1 MEAARLLHELHESRE
16 YGKIAQL
23 ITEEHRAL
31 TLKLLIALD
40 DAILANANLR
50 RTAET
55 AYFGPQSEYWDLA
68 SMENNLG
75 VFSKKVAFI
84 SVAYRGNE
92 AVVSLQQGECVP
104 VVHVNF
110 VLRNGEWLLSP
121 DQTPEQLPAEL
132 NELARLIR
140 EVESEVARGVS
151 LNVYVDAFF
160 YRVVPQMKRIVIA
173 GSEDRRVM
181 TAWTPDAD

>member
-1 MEAARLLHELHESRE
+1 MLHDLHESRE

-40 DAILANANLR
+40 DAVAANANLR

-55 AYFGPQSEYWDLA
+55 AYYGPQSEYWDLA

-75 VFSKKVAFI
+75 VFSRKIALI
-84 SVAYRGNE
+84 SVAYRGDE
-92 AVVSLQQGECVP
+92 AVVSLQQGDCVP
-104 VVHVNF
+104 VVHVTF
-110 VLRNGEWLLSP
+110 VLRNGKWLLLP
-121 DQTPEQLPAEL
+121 DPAPEQLPTEL

-140 EVESEVARGVS
+140 EVESEVARGAS
-151 LNVYVDAFF
+151 LNAYADAFF
-160 YRVVPQMKRIVIA
+160 YRVIPQMRRIALA
-173 GSEDRRVM
+173 GSENQPVI
-181 TAWTPDAD
+181 TAWTPNAD